1 MKKIS
6 IIASAI
12 TLLTLVPTCGA
23 TELGRL
29 FFTPEQRA
37 RLEFGQQPDLKP
49 PDRPPALSVGGI
61 VQRQGGERTVWING
75 VPQITGASDERSPE
89 SVPVA
94 IPGQPRPVRIK
105 VGQTVLLHPAESQE
119 TTNQGPGKS
128 GD

>member
-12 TLLTLVPTCGA
+12 TLFAITPSCEA

-37 RLEFGQQPDLKP
+37 RLEFGQQPDIKP
-49 PDRPPALSVGGI
+49 PGRPPALSVGGI

-75 VPQITGASDERSPE
+75 VPQITGASDEQSR
-89 SVPVA
+89 
-94 IPGQPRPVRIK
+94 
-105 VGQTVLLHPAESQE
+105 
-119 TTNQGPGKS
+119 
-128 GD
+128 